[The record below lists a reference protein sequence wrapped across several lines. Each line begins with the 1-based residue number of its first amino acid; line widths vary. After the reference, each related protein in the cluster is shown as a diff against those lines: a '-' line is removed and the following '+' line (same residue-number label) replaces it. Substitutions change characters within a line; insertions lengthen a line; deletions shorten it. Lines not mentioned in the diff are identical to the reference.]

1 MLAFQMKSPGTN
13 TSRPGRRYWKTWIK
27 FFGMNS
33 EGYWTVPIRI
43 YLKSMTEKAM
53 ALEAKA
59 GGDA

>member
-1 MLAFQMKSPGTN
+1 
-13 TSRPGRRYWKTWIK
+13 
-27 FFGMNS
+27 MNS